1 MKNLKVKSSI
11 LVGLCSLCMA
21 LPLAKKSTLPEI
33 ARPYLGE
40 YECILA
46 TLGSEEIL
54 SSYDYIKL
62 ELKPNGS
69 FVLSYQMENGEKG
82 EESGE
87 YSYDEN
93 KQELRVRLG
102 KNGIIKRNF
111 PLQNGEIV
119 AQVRIGLKM
128 LTLKFEQK

>member
-1 MKNLKVKSSI
+1 MKNFKVKSSI
-11 LVGLCSLCMA
+11 LVGLCTLCTS

-33 ARPYLGE
+33 SRPYLGE

-46 TLGSEEIL
+46 TLGSEDLL

-62 ELKPNGS
+62 ELKPNGT
-69 FVLSYQMENGEKG
+69 LIISYQMENGEKG
-82 EESGE
+82 EETGE

-93 KQELRVRLG
+93 KEELKVRLG

-111 PLQNGEIV
+111 PLQNGEIL